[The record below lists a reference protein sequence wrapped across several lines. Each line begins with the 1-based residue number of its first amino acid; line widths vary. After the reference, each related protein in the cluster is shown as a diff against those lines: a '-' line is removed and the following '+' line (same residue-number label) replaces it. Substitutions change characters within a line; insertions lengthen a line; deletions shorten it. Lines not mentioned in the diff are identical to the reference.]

1 MIDFPVFLSIL
12 IGICILRA
20 VVASRAGSKGRAD
33 RGVRLVRP
41 TYQLCW
47 EV

>member
-1 MIDFPVFLSIL
+1 MIDFPIFLSIL

-20 VVASRAGSKGRAD
+20 VVPPGAKKGRAD
-33 RGVRLVRP
+33 RPFRLVRP